1 MATNPA
7 GAAPAYG
14 DFSNLPAAVENYVYR
29 SDTTVNTPNASY
41 TVAELRTLIN
51 AAVYAAGEVATA
63 TVGKASS
70 VEAS

>member
-14 DFSNLPAAVENYVYR
+14 NFTNTPAAVESYTHR

-41 TVAELRTLIN
+41 TVAQLVALIN
-51 AAVYAAGEVATA
+51 AAVYAAGAVDSTGF
-63 TVGKASS
+63 GKASR
-70 VEAS
+70 